1 LSDHTRRETTED
13 SPKKGDA
20 PGLALAAAVVVV
32 GLAVFLTWFTW
43 AKWGDA
49 VIDVGRE
56 LEIAW
61 KLSEGEL
68 LYRDAAYN
76 YGPLSPYFN
85 AMLLKTLGTDVASL
99 VTGGLLSVGLGAWL
113 VYLLSRR
120 FLARVASAAIV
131 IVFLF
136 ECAFQHYLRN
146 GSFNFVLPYS
156 FPAVHGMLLA
166 LGAVLLA
173 FGYID
178 GKGRNRLVMAGVLA
192 GLSLLCKIE
201 VAAAAVIALAAATTL
216 FGRRAWKEPAA
227 SALDTLAWGIPA
239 AVIVVLGYLPFVL
252 ATSMR
257 TVFAENIFRPDLV
270 DVRSSV
276 FFLNVLGLQ
285 DAGGSLKQLL
295 YSCLFWGGGILLLR
309 LAVFI
314 RRRIAVTA
322 VGLAIVGVSWFV
334 PVLPDTL
341 YRCLPLVALIVL
353 AAGLLRPAEDRA
365 AGRTAAAG
373 AVLAAFAFLALGRI
387 LFNAGPHHYGFY
399 LSVPAL
405 VVLGV
410 CLARLLPGR
419 LRLGD
424 TMKPVFTA
432 LVLAFMVCQ
441 SARDFTKWS
450 APRYTG
456 KTLELRGVNGRMM
469 AHTFRPRYRAL
480 QEALDFL
487 AEHGGQDKT
496 LLVIPEGAGANFLT
510 GLRNPTSYNLFTPP
524 ELNAPGVEERL
535 IEQIERSEVDWVLIT
550 DRQVNEYGYTAPGV
564 DYALDLF
571 AMLKRDYA
579 IAKTFGKIMPFSH
592 PKAEGGAILL
602 ERIRE

>member
-1 LSDHTRRETTED
+1 MT
-13 SPKKGDA
+13 GF
-20 PGLALAAAVVVV
+20 ALAIAVVVA
-32 GLAVFLTWFTW
+32 LAVFLTWFTW
-43 AKWGDA
+43 VKWGDA

-61 KLSEGEL
+61 KVSEGQL

-85 AMLLKTLGTDVASL
+85 ASLLKILGTDVLSL
-99 VTGGLLSVGLGAWL
+99 VIGGLLATGMGAWL

-120 FLARVASAAIV
+120 FLGRTASAAIIV
-131 IVFLF
+131 VFLF

-166 LGAVLLA
+166 LGSVLLS
-173 FGYID
+173 FGYVD
-178 GKGRNRLVMAGVLA
+178 GKGRGRLLAAGALA
-192 GLSLLCKIE
+192 GLALLCKIE
-201 VAAAAVIALAAATTL
+201 VAAACVVALAAATTM

-227 SALDTLAWGIPA
+227 SAVDTLAWGIPA
-239 AVIVVLGYLPFVL
+239 AVVVVLGYLPFVA
-252 ATSMR
+252 ATSIQ
-257 TVFAENIFRPDLV
+257 TVFTDNIFRPDLV

-285 DAGGSLKQLL
+285 DTGGSLAQLL
-295 YSCLFWGGGILLLR
+295 YSCLFWGGGIVLLR
-309 LAVFI
+309 LVACI
-314 RRRIAVTA
+314 RHRIAA
-322 VGLAIVGVSWFV
+322 AAAGLAIAGASWFV
-334 PVLPDTL
+334 PILPDTL
-341 YRCLPLVALIVL
+341 YRCLPVVALIVL
-353 AAGLLRPAEDRA
+353 AAGLLRPGADRA
-365 AGRTAAAG
+365 AATDRAAAAAG
-373 AVLAAFAFLALGRI
+373 VLAAFAFLALGRI

-405 VVLGV
+405 VVMGIF
-410 CLARLLPGR
+410 LARLLPDR
-419 LRLGD
+419 LHLAG
-424 TMKPVFTA
+424 TMKPLFAA
-432 LVLAFMVCQ
+432 LVLALMVSQ

-469 AHTFRPRYRAL
+469 AHPFRPRYKAL
-480 QEALDFL
+480 KEALDYL
-487 AEHGGQDKT
+487 AEKGDQDRT

-524 ELNAPGVEERL
+524 ELNAPGVEKRL
-535 IEQIERSEVDWVLIT
+535 IEQIERSEVDWILII

-564 DYALDLF
+564 DYGLDLF

-579 IAKTFGKIMPFSH
+579 IEKSFGKMMPFSH

-602 ERIRE
+602 RRSD